1 MTHQVIRKMRFAHC
15 KRGPARCEKCR
26 KLDVERLCLLEIDP
40 AGEMQRRVIQLH
52 DEGAWHE
59 FEIVRT
65 FDSEDLARAYAAKHA
80 IEDVIC

>member
-1 MTHQVIRKMRFAHC
+1 MAQHVIRKMRLAHC

-26 KLDVERLCLLEIDP
+26 ELDVDRLCLLEIDP
-40 AGEMQRRVIQLH
+40 EGEMQRRVIQLY

-65 FDSEDLARAYAAKHA
+65 FDSEEEARAYAARHG
-80 IEDVIC
+80 IEDVSY